1 MVSTASNAVK
11 VMSVITSW
19 DFCINMLGNI
29 VAGLLSGWV
38 VTRYYRKCD
47 AIKAYREKQYEVAG
61 CAMNIT
67 CRVDDALFENSAN
80 GYERIHE
87 KISEISKGISNISLE
102 YLKTDESNEYI
113 KRMRGNVAE
122 IEMALL
128 TLSHKM
134 HEKEVRSPYYM
145 QHKKWM
151 DEEITI
157 NKEKLENNSR
167 ELFHTAD
174 EFHTYIISN
183 S

>member
-1 MVSTASNAVK
+1 MVSTASDAVK

-19 DFCINMLGNI
+19 DFYINMLGNI

-38 VTRYYRKCD
+38 VTRYYRKRD
-47 AIKAYREKQYEVAG
+47 AVKAYREKQYEIAG
-61 CAMNIT
+61 CAMNIA

-80 GYERIHE
+80 GYERIYE
-87 KISEISKGISNISLE
+87 RISEISKGISDISLE
-102 YLKTDESNEYI
+102 YLKTEKSNEYI
-113 KRMRGNVAE
+113 KKMRENVAE
-122 IEMALL
+122 IETALL

-145 QHKKWM
+145 QNKKWM
-151 DEEITI
+151 DEEITT
-157 NKEKLENNSR
+157 NKEKLEKNSR

>member
-11 VMSVITSW
+11 AMSVIKSW
-19 DFCINMLGNI
+19 DFWINMFGNI
-29 VAGLLSGWV
+29 VAGWLSGWM
-38 VTRYYRKCD
+38 VTRYYRKRD
-47 AIKAYREKQYEVAG
+47 IVNAYHEKQASIAQ
-61 CAMNIT
+61 CAISIS
-67 CRVDDALFENSAN
+67 CYIDDALHKDNAEKYSQI
-80 GYERIHE
+80 RE
-87 KISEISKGISNISLE
+87 KILEMSDGITNLKFK
-102 YLKTDESNEYI
+102 YVKTDKSNEYVR
-113 KRMRGNVAE
+113 RMREDVAE

-128 TLSHKM
+128 ILSRKM